1 MVFAQQLPNQEQQDL
16 SNAMGPPP
24 KPPKKKGLFGGG
36 LSLDLGGHKKPDE
49 VHDEA
54 NIGLSQELNT
64 VSRRLRLLEDRTQN
78 MRQKVQLLDQN
89 ALEMYKKLLAEIQTN
104 SDDVKELKRIM
115 SDLQNKILLLIK
127 ELRLSAKKEDVD
139 VMIKYMDLWQP
150 QNFVTREQVEKIVHE
165 LLEQYAP

>member
-1 MVFAQQLPNQEQQDL
+1 
-16 SNAMGPPP
+16 
-24 KPPKKKGLFGGG
+24 
-36 LSLDLGGHKKPDE
+36 
-49 VHDEA
+49 
-54 NIGLSQELNT
+54 
-64 VSRRLRLLEDRTQN
+64 

-165 LLEQYAP
+165 LLEQYAH